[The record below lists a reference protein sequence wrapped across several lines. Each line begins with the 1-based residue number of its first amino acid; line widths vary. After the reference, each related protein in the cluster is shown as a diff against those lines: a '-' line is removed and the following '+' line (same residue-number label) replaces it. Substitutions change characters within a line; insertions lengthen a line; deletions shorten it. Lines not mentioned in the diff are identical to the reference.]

1 MMEFFTDNALWIAL
15 GIAWAA
21 IVAGLLAL
29 NHAAHRHDSD
39 DEVRP

>member
-21 IVAGLLAL
+21 IVAGLLAF
-29 NHAAHRHDSD
+29 NHAAHRDED
-39 DEVRP
+39 DEVWP